1 MQAHA
6 PQGSEVVQNPSQD
19 APSPKSAGRESRPCG
34 ETGGDVDTRTF
45 LFLGGGFALEGLDTR
60 AEAAA
65 FTRGPRAY
73 SIASSAAPEAEA
85 ATKQG
90 IGDNDQ

>member
-45 LFLGGGFALEGLDTR
+45 LFLGGGSLWKALTPERKLLRLREGHVHIR
-60 AEAAA
+60 
-65 FTRGPRAY
+65 
-73 SIASSAAPEAEA
+73 
-85 ATKQG
+85 
-90 IGDNDQ
+90 